1 MIFTTIFL
9 WLLNCWKLGGIF
21 KLIPNLKDKEKMVLD
36 GRNLKL
42 YLSLGMKLKKIWRG
56 IGFREEAFMK
66 PFIEWNTKL
75 RTAAKNDFE
84 KELFKLASNAV
95 YGKTMENVRNRIN
108 MKLVNDRKKKANLVK
123 KINFKHATKFGEKI
137 AAVHM
142 RKTKVILDKPIFVG
156 AGILDLSK
164 IHMFKFF
171 YDYVKEK
178 WEKVQVLYS
187 DTDSLI
193 LEIET
198 DDFFADTGEDVEK
211 WFDTSKYPKDH
222 FAENFP
228 VGKNKKVLGMFKD
241 EADGKIIRGFVG
253 LRAKCYSVLMEE
265 KQQIKKAKGTKKN
278 TVKRITHEDY
288 VRVLGGEKFPLM
300 KNVSFRSHLHEIFTE
315 QMWKVALSAEDD
327 KRIVGEDGIN
337 TLAIGHWRVRERVK

>member
-1 MIFTTIFL
+1 
-9 WLLNCWKLGGIF
+9 
-21 KLIPNLKDKEKMVLD
+21 MVLD

-56 IGFREEAFMK
+56 IKFQEKAFMK

-123 KINFKHATKFGEKI
+123 KIHFKHATKFGEKI

-142 RKTKVILDKPIFVG
+142 KKTKVVLDKPIFVG
-156 AGILDLSK
+156 AAILDLSK
-164 IHMFKFF
+164 IHMFKFH
-171 YDYVKEK
+171 YGYVKKK

-198 DDFFADTGEDVEK
+198 DDFFADTAEDVEK

>member
-1 MIFTTIFL
+1 
-9 WLLNCWKLGGIF
+9 
-21 KLIPNLKDKEKMVLD
+21 
-36 GRNLKL
+36 
-42 YLSLGMKLKKIWRG
+42 MKLKKIWRG

-123 KINFKHATKFGEKI
+123 KLNFKHATKFGDKI

-142 RKTKVILDKPIFVG
+142 KKTKVVLDKPIFVG
-156 AGILDLSK
+156 GGILDLSK

-171 YDYVKEK
+171 YDYVKKK

-198 DDFFADTGEDVEK
+198 DDFFADTGKDVEK

-222 FAENFP
+222 FAAENGFP
-228 VGKNKKVLGMFKD
+228 VGK
-241 EADGKIIRGFVG
+241 
-253 LRAKCYSVLMEE
+253 
-265 KQQIKKAKGTKKN
+265 TKKFWECSKMRRM
-278 TVKRITHEDY
+278 VKSFADL
-288 VRVLGGEKFPLM
+288 LGC
-300 KNVSFRSHLHEIFTE
+300 V
-315 QMWKVALSAEDD
+315 QSAI
-327 KRIVGEDGIN
+327 RF
-337 TLAIGHWRVRERVK
+337 